1 MVVCERFSAGRE
13 KYKIEA
19 ILIDSGRDLTLWI
32 GGGTSPH
39 VGAIALGIPRPS
51 LEDSDSTSASVS
63 VLCLTG
69 HKEDD
74 WARKLAHG
82 LAKEFNQPI
91 VVTLGIHI
99 DNITQVEMELIRES
113 FDNLVEQVIAFQ
125 QESLELKSISE
136 MEKSL

>member
-1 MVVCERFSAGRE
+1 MVVCERFLAGRE

-51 LEDSDSTSASVS
+51 LEDPDITSASVS
-63 VLCLTG
+63 VLCLIG
-69 HKEDD
+69 HKEDE
-74 WARKLAHG
+74 WAKKIAHRLAV
-82 LAKEFNQPI
+82 EFNQPI

-99 DNITQVEMELIRES
+99 DNITQAEMELIRES
-113 FDNLVEQVIAFQ
+113 FDTVVERVIRFQ
-125 QESLELKSISE
+125 KESISAKLE
-136 MEKSL
+136 TK

>member
-1 MVVCERFSAGRE
+1 MVVCERFLAGRE

-51 LEDSDSTSASVS
+51 LEDPDITSTSVS

-74 WARKLAHG
+74 WARKLAHH
-82 LAKEFNQPI
+82 LAKEFNKPI

-113 FDNLVEQVIAFQ
+113 FDNLVEQVVAFQ
-125 QESLELKSISE
+125 QESLELKSIGE

>member
-1 MVVCERFSAGRE
+1 MVVCERFLVGRE

-51 LEDSDSTSASVS
+51 LEDPDITSASVS

-74 WARKLAHG
+74 WARKLAHH
-82 LAKEFNQPI
+82 LAKEFNKPI

-99 DNITQVEMELIRES
+99 DNITCKYFLPFSWLCFCLLFDS
-113 FDNLVEQVIAFQ
+113 FLCCAKA
-125 QESLELKSISE
+125 LKFN
-136 MEKSL
+136 

>member
-1 MVVCERFSAGRE
+1 M
-13 KYKIEA
+13 
-19 ILIDSGRDLTLWI
+19 IDSGCDLTLRI

-39 VGAIALGIPRPS
+39 VGAIALRIPRPS
-51 LEDSDSTSASVS
+51 LEDPDSTSASVS

-74 WARKLAHG
+74 WARKSAHH

-113 FDNLVEQVIAFQ
+113 FDNLVEQVVAFQ
-125 QESLELKSISE
+125 QESLELKSIGE

>member
-1 MVVCERFSAGRE
+1 MVVCERFLAGRE

-51 LEDSDSTSASVS
+51 LEDPDITSASVS

-74 WARKLAHG
+74 WARKLAHH
-82 LAKEFNQPI
+82 LAKEFNKPI

-113 FDNLVEQVIAFQ
+113 FDNLVEQVVAFQ
-125 QESLELKSISE
+125 QESLELKSIGE

>member
-1 MVVCERFSAGRE
+1 MVVFEKFLAGKG

-51 LEDSDSTSASVS
+51 LEDSNITSASVS

-69 HKEDD
+69 HKEDE
-74 WARKLAHG
+74 WAKNLAHQ
-82 LAKEFNQPI
+82 LAKEFNQPA

-99 DNITQVEMELIRES
+99 DNIVRVEIGLLREA
-113 FDNLVEQVIAFQ
+113 FDAVIEQVIRFQ
-125 QESLELKSISE
+125 KESLTQKYKHSK
-136 MEKSL
+136 KSL

>member
-1 MVVCERFSAGRE
+1 MVVCERFLVGRE

-51 LEDSDSTSASVS
+51 LEDPDITSTSVS

-74 WARKLAHG
+74 WARKLAHH
-82 LAKEFNQPI
+82 LAKEFNKPI

-113 FDNLVEQVIAFQ
+113 FDNLVEQVVAFQ
-125 QESLELKSISE
+125 QESLELKSIGE

>member
-1 MVVCERFSAGRE
+1 MVVCERFLVGRE

-51 LEDSDSTSASVS
+51 LEDPDITSASVS

-74 WARKLAHG
+74 WARKLAHH
-82 LAKEFNQPI
+82 LAKEFNKPI

-113 FDNLVEQVIAFQ
+113 FDNLVEQVVAFQ
-125 QESLELKSISE
+125 QESLELKSIGE